1 MLTPPM
7 SSEFHVF
14 CGGFAVSRGASAIG
28 ATVEEGWLIM
38 EPARLGELSDA
49 LVGAG
54 VEEVTGASDSLG
66 GVSAPTVGLTR
77 LGFVIGMADLVT
89 VREAMAL
96 ARAR

>member
-1 MLTPPM
+1 MT
-7 SSEFHVF
+7 
-14 CGGFAVSRGASAIG
+14 I
-28 ATVEEGWLIM
+28 

-54 VEEVTGASDSLG
+54 VEEVAGASDSLG
-66 GVSAPTVGLTR
+66 GVSVLTVGFTR
-77 LGFVIGMADLVT
+77 LGFVIGIAALVI

>member
-1 MLTPPM
+1 
-7 SSEFHVF
+7 
-14 CGGFAVSRGASAIG
+14 
-28 ATVEEGWLIM
+28 M

-54 VEEVTGASDSLG
+54 VEEVAGASDSLG
-66 GVSAPTVGLTR
+66 GVSAAPTMGLTR